1 MPPCVGKLPLSP
13 TVSICTQKCTQIP
26 FWEILA
32 NHRGCIEVIKGSM
45 PSGVYS
51 ALDSFHLAAFAMA
64 WVIHKRAA
72 HEIGNR
78 DFAFTVPG
86 FDRVAG
92 ALALDQDPKPA
103 GGDPRQSR
111 RPAGPGSEKPGG
123 AEAAQRKAAEKQVRW
138 SYRASGGITAFEQLT
153 AAERPRAVD
162 LK

>member
-1 MPPCVGKLPLSP
+1 
-13 TVSICTQKCTQIP
+13 
-26 FWEILA
+26 LA